1 MKLEIR
7 FIASLFFAI
16 IVAIF
21 AIQNAGSIEVN
32 FFFWNFTVS
41 QAIVIFGAAIIGG
54 IIVLL
59 LGLIKQI
66 RQSRKIKRLTEEVD
80 TLKLQLEEFR
90 KEKFAVEMN
99 EEMSLQTEERDDL
112 NKEQDLLDD
121 PEL

>member
-80 TLKLQLEEFR
+80 ALKLQLEEFR

>member
-80 TLKLQLEEFR
+80 ALKLQLEEFR

-112 NKEQDLLDD
+112 NKEQDLFDD

>member
-112 NKEQDLLDD
+112 NKEQDLLDN